1 MALKSRVIP
10 VLVPFQLIPTK
21 PGHQHRGRS
30 CHPIT
35 RGTSLQI
42 VGTALAALVMGIGR
56 PVGGAEVDG
65 RVVGKGRGSGAQ
77 VTTVVYLLSLSGR
90 TPVHP
95 GRYRLAQKD
104 KSFVPR
110 VLAVP
115 VGSTVDFPN
124 EDPIFHNVFSLSPPA
139 PFDLGLY
146 RAGGSK
152 SRVFPEPA
160 TYRVFCNIHPQMTAT
175 ILVLPTSY
183 ITEADSSGA
192 YQVEVTPGKYRV
204 VVWSERS
211 QPASAEITVDSSA
224 VTVPTLT
231 LDESRFVAM
240 PHPNK
245 YGQPY
250 PAAGYNPLEERRH

>member
-1 MALKSRVIP
+1 MAFTRRAIP

-21 PGHQHRGRS
+21 PDHRHRGRS

-35 RGTSLQI
+35 HGISLKI

-65 RVVGKGRGSGAQ
+65 RVVAKGRGSAGQ
-77 VTTVVYLLSLSGR
+77 VTTVVYLVSLSGR
-90 TPVHP
+90 TPVRP
-95 GRYRLAQKD
+95 GRYKLAQKD

-124 EDPIFHNVFSLSPPA
+124 EDPIFHNVFSLSSPA

-152 SRVFPEPA
+152 SRVFPEPT
-160 TYRVFCNIHPQMTAT
+160 TYRIFCNIHPQMTAT

-192 YQVEVTPGKYRV
+192 YRIEIPSGEYRV

-211 QPASAEITVDSSA
+211 QPASAEITVGSSA

-231 LDESRFVAM
+231 LDGSRFVAM
-240 PHPNK
+240 PHTNK

-250 PAAGYNPLEERRH
+250 PTTGYNPLEERRH